1 MHCGNPQEFPLGQCF
16 STFNK
21 AYHIFY
27 IWNPPWHTRPHKN
40 VTQRRT
46 ISRAVMIYSE
56 CTHWPPGKGVSRL
69 LLEDSWA
76 WLQHACGDKRDR
88 KSGWMDVP
96 YLVWNLTQF
105 IWIQSYCRGTL
116 ACKKNSLSDQSC
128 YWIHSYRSLCQSH
141 SPHWN
146 VLKRQLICF
155 SPPKNTTIFSWHVF
169 KKKNTCHLKM

>member
-76 WLQHACGDKRDR
+76 WLQHACGISGIEHCLD
-88 KSGWMDVP
+88 GWMFLTWCEIWPSLFGYKVIVVVP
-96 YLVWNLTQF
+96 WLARKIPSVTSLVTEFTHTVAYVKVIVPIEMYSN
-105 IWIQSYCRGTL
+105 
-116 ACKKNSLSDQSC
+116 AN
-128 YWIHSYRSLCQSH
+128 
-141 SPHWN
+141 
-146 VLKRQLICF
+146 
-155 SPPKNTTIFSWHVF
+155 
-169 KKKNTCHLKM
+169 